1 MELKDLQK
9 AFHTKFVP
17 PIILFHNAETS
28 SENVSNITSTT
39 NIGRKGTIGNSDKD
53 SSSMVKNNV
62 KLFNWL
68 DGFFNLINWVS
79 NLIWNLFPGSINII
93 NFINIQSAR
102 EWTELGP
109 DILVDSNI

>member
-9 AFHTKFVP
+9 AFHTKFAP

-28 SENVSNITSTT
+28 SEDVSNITSTT

-68 DGFFNLINWVS
+68 DSFFNFINWVS
-79 NLIWNLFPGSINII
+79 NLIWNLFPGSVNII

-109 DILVDSNI
+109 DFLVDS